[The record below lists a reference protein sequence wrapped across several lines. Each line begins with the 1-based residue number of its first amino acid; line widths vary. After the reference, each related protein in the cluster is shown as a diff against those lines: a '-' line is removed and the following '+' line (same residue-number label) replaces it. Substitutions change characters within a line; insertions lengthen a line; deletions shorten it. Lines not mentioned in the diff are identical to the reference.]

1 MESIRQKQV
10 GELIKR
16 NFSFILQQEGG
27 YIYGKE
33 PLVTIMNVK
42 MTPDLSEAK
51 IYISV
56 YNTEHKQEV
65 LLCLEEANSKLRQSL
80 GQRIK
85 KQVRIIP
92 TIQIFLDETIDEMYR
107 VDELFLKIE
116 KEKQKNNIAWF
127 IF

>member
-116 KEKQKNNIAWF
+116 KEKQKNNIA
-127 IF
+127 

>member
-16 NFSFILQQEGG
+16 NFSFILQQEGD

-65 LLCLEEANSKLRQSL
+65 LLCLEEANTKLRQSL

-116 KEKQKNNIAWF
+116 KEKQKNNIA
-127 IF
+127 

>member
-51 IYISV
+51 IYI
-56 YNTEHKQEV
+56 
-65 LLCLEEANSKLRQSL
+65 LSL
-80 GQRIK
+80 IH
-85 KQVRIIP
+85 I
-92 TIQIFLDETIDEMYR
+92 
-107 VDELFLKIE
+107 
-116 KEKQKNNIAWF
+116 
-127 IF
+127 

>member
-65 LLCLEEANSKLRQSL
+65 LLCLEEANTKLRQSL

-116 KEKQKNNIAWF
+116 KEKQKNNIA
-127 IF
+127 

>member
-65 LLCLEEANSKLRQSL
+65 LLCLEEANTKLRQSL

-107 VDELFLKIE
+107 GDELFLKIE